1 MTVVFTFV
9 FFFGVAA
16 TGLLYKVVVGSA
28 AITAGTVFALVTF
41 GLMASAIFIGCY
53 KLAKDLEGPETR

>member
-16 TGLLYKVVVGSA
+16 TGLLYKVVAGSA
-28 AITAGTVFALVTF
+28 TITAGTIFALVTF
-41 GLMASAIFIGCY
+41 VLMACAIFIGCY
-53 KLAKDLEGPETR
+53 KLTKEWEGPETR